1 MDEVHPRSVSGGWR
15 WPILLSVLGTQRQHE
30 GDDFQPM
37 RVSGIA
43 QMRQQCRAMIH
54 IETLGIVF
62 GNRHECFHPLD
73 VIVLDGRCEGGE
85 IHGAFCE
92 RVN

>member
-1 MDEVHPRSVSGGWR
+1 MDEAHPRSVSGGWG
-15 WPILLSVLGTQRQHE
+15 WPILLSILGTQRQHE

-37 RVSGIA
+37 RVGRIA
-43 QMRQQCRAMIH
+43 QMWQQCRAMIDVASFC
-54 IETLGIVF
+54 IVLDN
-62 GNRHECFHPLD
+62 GHECFHPLD